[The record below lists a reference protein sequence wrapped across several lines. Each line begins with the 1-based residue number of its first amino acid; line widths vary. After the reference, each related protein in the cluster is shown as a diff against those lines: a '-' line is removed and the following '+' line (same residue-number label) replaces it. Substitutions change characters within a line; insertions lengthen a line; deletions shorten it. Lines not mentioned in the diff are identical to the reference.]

1 MDKATVAT
9 RYATT
14 LDGSAQMIRRMVADM
29 ASHGGHAPATDES
42 AWVEV
47 AAHVADQKHGFSVL
61 ELKMARPL

>member
-1 MDKATVAT
+1 
-9 RYATT
+9 
-14 LDGSAQMIRRMVADM
+14 MIRRMVADM

-47 AAHVADQKHGFSVL
+47 AARVADQKHGFSVF